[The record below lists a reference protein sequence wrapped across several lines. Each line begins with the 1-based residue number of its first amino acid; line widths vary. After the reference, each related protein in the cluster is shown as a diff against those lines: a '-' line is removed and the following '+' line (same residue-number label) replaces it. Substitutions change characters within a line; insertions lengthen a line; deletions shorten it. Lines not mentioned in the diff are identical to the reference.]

1 MKGALFVKKRGL
13 ICLALCLLLL
23 FGGCARE
30 QEAVVKTPD
39 YPLDEQTV
47 LHAFED
53 AGFSVML
60 SEEDTDAQP
69 DCVRVTLRDPE
80 KTYTEGG
87 GHVLLASV
95 LTANTEQGR
104 AMTLSYW
111 GDEEEA
117 PAAKLDD
124 WKKQLDLAET
134 FYGLKEG
141 TLYGAFSGM
150 EVGGE
155 HVKLEA
161 AVDGGYC
168 RVTYWKEKA
177 WLNVYLTASREA
189 AALLLDAPRCQ
200 VVLRRCWTT
209 DDQGR
214 YTTVFQP
221 YMEASAGED
230 NFEKARS
237 AYYEDSYRAYYDG
250 FSSIV
255 TQDCIETWMT
265 NREPFKYDKLALENG
280 CTIAPGEASFKI
292 YKLYDDA
299 VTYSFELPL
308 TITQDSGETSE
319 QTLTGQ
325 IQYSST
331 ENRVS
336 KITYDAFEL
345 SLGLDG

>member
-23 FGGCARE
+23 LGGCARE
-30 QEAVVKTPD
+30 QEAVVETPD

-69 DCVRVTLRDPE
+69 DYVRVTLRDPE

-111 GDEEEA
+111 GDEEAA

-200 VVLRRCWTT
+200 VVLRTFWTT

-221 YMEASAGED
+221 YMEAGAGED

-237 AYYEDSYRAYYDG
+237 AYYEDSYRAYYDA
-250 FSSIV
+250 FSVLV
-255 TQDCIETWMT
+255 TEDCIETWMA
-265 NREPFKYDKLALENG
+265 NR
-280 CTIAPGEASFKI
+280 
-292 YKLYDDA
+292 
-299 VTYSFELPL
+299 
-308 TITQDSGETSE
+308 E

>member
-1 MKGALFVKKRGL
+1 MKKCWIFS
-13 ICLALCLLLL
+13 LLL
-23 FGGCARE
+23 FALLPGGCAQE
-30 QEAVVKTPD
+30 QKAAVEAPAF
-39 YPLDEQTV
+39 PLDEQTV
-47 LHAFED
+47 LSAFED

-60 SEEDTDAQP
+60 SEGDTDAQP
-69 DCVRVTLRDPE
+69 DRVRVTLRDPE
-80 KTYTEGG
+80 KNYTEGG
-87 GHVLLASV
+87 GHVVLASV
-95 LTANTEQGR
+95 LMANTEQGR

-111 GDEEEA
+111 GDEEAE
-117 PAAKLDD
+117 PPAKLDD
-124 WKKQLDLAET
+124 WKKQFSLAES

-150 EVGGE
+150 EVGGD

-189 AALLLDAPRCQ
+189 ASLLLDAPRCQ
-200 VVLRRCWTT
+200 AVLRTFWTT

-221 YMEASAGED
+221 YMEASAGKS
-230 NFEKARS
+230 NYEKARS
-237 AYYEDSYRAYYDG
+237 KYYERSYLAYYDR
-250 FSSIV
+250 FSSVV

-265 NREPFKYDKLALENG
+265 NREPFQYDKLARENG
-280 CTIAPGEASFKI
+280 CTITPGEAKFEI
-292 YKLYDDA
+292 FKLYDDA
-299 VTYSFELPL
+299 ATYSFELPL
-308 TITQDSGETSE
+308 TITRDSGETSE

-325 IQYSST
+325 IQYSTT

-345 SLGLDG
+345 SLGQDS